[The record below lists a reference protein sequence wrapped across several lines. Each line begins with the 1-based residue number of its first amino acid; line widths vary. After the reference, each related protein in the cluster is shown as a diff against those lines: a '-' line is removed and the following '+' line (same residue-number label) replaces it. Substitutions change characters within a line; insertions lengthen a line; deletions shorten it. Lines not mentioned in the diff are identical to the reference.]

1 MFYQADFCSTEGK
14 YTVMVRDGLTYERMG
29 SLSLPKFKNRPDT
42 VWQKYQSS
50 DVLKE
55 PDINFPSSHESMT
68 SRSLQNFNF

>member
-1 MFYQADFCSTEGK
+1 
-14 YTVMVRDGLTYERMG
+14 MVRDGLPYERMG
-29 SLSLPKFKNRPDT
+29 SPSLPKFKNRPDT

-50 DVLKE
+50 EVFIE